1 MTTIQTFQNS
11 NFKVQCICV
20 DGSPWFR
27 GKDVATVLGYADT
40 KKAITKNVDDD
51 DRQTLSDLLALVNE
65 GGLSERPPKSR
76 GDSEY
81 PLDSNAKNS
90 VFINE

>member
-40 KKAITKNVDDD
+40 KKAITKNVDEYDK
-51 DRQTLSDLLALVNE
+51 QIFSDLLALANE
-65 GGLSERPPKSR
+65 GGLSERPPKSW
-76 GDSEY
+76 GLSDS
-81 PLDSNAKNS
+81 PLGL
-90 VFINE
+90 